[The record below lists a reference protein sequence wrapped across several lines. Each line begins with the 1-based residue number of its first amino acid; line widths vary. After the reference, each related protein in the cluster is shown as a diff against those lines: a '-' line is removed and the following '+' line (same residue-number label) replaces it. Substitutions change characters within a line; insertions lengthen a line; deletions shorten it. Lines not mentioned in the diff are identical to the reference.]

1 MSADGPLS
9 HLPGGWKTAVTVTG
23 PVHRDADGYL
33 TPGDETRTVDG
44 CLIAP
49 ATATTPGL
57 TDPATS
63 QAPADTATLYAPPDT
78 PIHHLDTVTIPPG
91 HALAGSWQ
99 VEATPAVWPMGV
111 VATLTRR

>member
-1 MSADGPLS
+1 MSVDGPLS

-111 VATLTRR
+111 VATLYRR